1 MLKELTISNYALIDY
16 LKVDLTQGFTSI
28 TGETGAGKS
37 ILLGGLSLALGK
49 RADLNLVKDKTKK
62 CFVDLLFSITNLN
75 LKNLFDSLDIDYDSL
90 TTVRREIIPSGK
102 SRAFIN
108 DTPVNLET
116 LQKISYELID
126 IHSQFQNH
134 FIIKEEYQIDILDLL
149 AKNQNLIEKYNLNF
163 FSFKELKNKIDKL
176 EASRF
181 NMNQEKDYN
190 THLLNEIRAIDVSV
204 SVDSI
209 EQKFNQ
215 LSNSEE
221 INTTFNQILNILQ
234 NEENGI
240 NVKLNQVRFLI
251 KKISNISIEYKR
263 IFERIE
269 SVIIELDDITKDI
282 KNENDIIEFNPAMKE
297 ILSQKLEKIY
307 SLFRKHEVNKLDDL
321 MLIKEKIE
329 RKVSDTENLDI
340 TINENKKKLVETKL
354 LLNELSEKIR
364 QRRNKVIPVLKSQME
379 NLLKDMGMLNTIF
392 KIELKDSDIF
402 LKNGK
407 DKLLFNFSA
416 NKGTPLGPLNKTASG
431 GELSRIMLALKSILS
446 NYKNLPT
453 IIFDEIDTGVSG
465 EIANSIGRIMKNMA
479 INMQVIS
486 ITHLPQVAAK
496 ANNHFKVFKTIR
508 NQKTSTELKNLNF
521 NERVS
526 EIAEML
532 SGDESTSSASDLAK
546 ELLN

>member
-1 MLKELTISNYALIDY
+1 MNIIRLKILSYINY
-16 LKVDLTQGFTSI
+16 VV
-28 TGETGAGKS
+28 
-37 ILLGGLSLALGK
+37 LL
-49 RADLNLVKDKTKK
+49 
-62 CFVDLLFSITNLN
+62 
-75 LKNLFDSLDIDYDSL
+75 
-90 TTVRREIIPSGK
+90 
-102 SRAFIN
+102 
-108 DTPVNLET
+108 
-116 LQKISYELID
+116 
-126 IHSQFQNH
+126 
-134 FIIKEEYQIDILDLL
+134 
-149 AKNQNLIEKYNLNF
+149 
-163 FSFKELKNKIDKL
+163 
-176 EASRF
+176 
-181 NMNQEKDYN
+181 
-190 THLLNEIRAIDVSV
+190 
-204 SVDSI
+204 
-209 EQKFNQ
+209 
-215 LSNSEE
+215 
-221 INTTFNQILNILQ
+221 
-234 NEENGI
+234 
-240 NVKLNQVRFLI
+240 
-251 KKISNISIEYKR
+251 
-263 IFERIE
+263 
-269 SVIIELDDITKDI
+269 IELDDITKDI
-282 KNENDIIEFNPAMKE
+282 KNENDIIEYNPEMKE

-354 LLNELSEKIR
+354 VLNKLSEKIR

>member
-176 EASRF
+176 EASRL

-190 THLLNEIRAIDVSV
+190 THLLNEIKAIDVSE

-354 LLNELSEKIR
+354 VLNELSEKIR

>member
-16 LKVDLTQGFTSI
+16 LKVDLTHGFTSI

-176 EASRF
+176 EASRV

-190 THLLNEIRAIDVSV
+190 THLLNEIKAIDVSE

-234 NEENGI
+234 HEENGI

-282 KNENDIIEFNPAMKE
+282 KNENDIIEYNPEMKE

-354 LLNELSEKIR
+354 VLNKLSEKIR

>member
-176 EASRF
+176 EASRL

-190 THLLNEIRAIDVSV
+190 THLLNEIKAIDVSE

-234 NEENGI
+234 NEESGN

-282 KNENDIIEFNPAMKE
+282 RNENDIIEFNPAMKE

-321 MLIKEKIE
+321 ILIKEKIE

-354 LLNELSEKIR
+354 VLNKLSEKIR

-508 NQKTSTELKNLNF
+508 NKKTSTELKNLNF

>member
-16 LKVDLTQGFTSI
+16 LKVDLTHGFTSI

-49 RADLNLVKDKTKK
+49 RADQNLVKDKTKK

-75 LKNLFDSLDIDYDSL
+75 LKNLFDSLDIDYDSF

-176 EASRF
+176 KSSRVD
-181 NMNQEKDYN
+181 MNQEKDYN
-190 THLLNEIRAIDVSV
+190 THLLNEIKAIDVSE

-234 NEENGI
+234 NEESGN
-240 NVKLNQVRFLI
+240 NAKLNQVRFLI

-307 SLFRKHEVNKLDDL
+307 SLFRKHEVNKLDEL

-340 TINENKKKLVETKL
+340 TINESKKRLVETKSV
-354 LLNELSEKIR
+354 LNELSEKIR
-364 QRRNKVIPVLKSQME
+364 QRRNKVIPILKSQME

-392 KIELKDSDIF
+392 KIELKDSDVF

-496 ANNHFKVFKTIR
+496 ANRHFKVFKKIR
-508 NQKTSTELKNLNF
+508 NEKTSTELKDLNS
-521 NERVS
+521 NERIS

-532 SGDESTSSASDLAK
+532 SGEQPVSSANELAR

>member
-16 LKVDLTQGFTSI
+16 LKVDLSKGFTSI

-49 RADLNLVKDKTKK
+49 RADLDLVKDKNKK
-62 CFVDLLFSITNLN
+62 CFVDLLIKINNLDVKSFFN
-75 LKNLFDSLDIDYDSL
+75 SLDLDYDQL
-90 TTVRREIIPSGK
+90 TTIRREIIPSGK

-108 DTPVNLET
+108 DTPVNLEV
-116 LQKISYELID
+116 LQKISLQFID

-149 AKNQNLIEKYNLNF
+149 AKNQNLIEKYTLNF
-163 FSFKELKNKIDKL
+163 SSFKDVKNKIDKL

-181 NMNQEKDYN
+181 NINQTKDYN
-190 THLLNEIRAIDVSV
+190 NHLLNEIKTIDFDNSL
-204 SVDSI
+204 DSM
-209 EQKFNQ
+209 EQTFNK

-221 INTTFNQILNILQ
+221 INITLNQISNILQ

-240 NVKLNQVRFLI
+240 TLKLNEVRSSL
-251 KKISNISIEYKR
+251 KKITDVSNEYKK
-263 IFERIE
+263 IFERID
-269 SVIIELDDITKDI
+269 SIIIELDDIIKDI
-282 KNENDIIEFNPAMKE
+282 RSENNIIEFNPNMKE

-321 MLIKEKIE
+321 ILIKEGLE
-329 RKVSDTENLDI
+329 RKVSETENI
-340 TINENKKKLVETKL
+340 EINLSDEKKKLVEIKL
-354 LLNELSEKIR
+354 TLNELSNAISQNRK
-364 QRRNKVIPVLKSQME
+364 KVIPLLKSQME
-379 NLLKDMGMLNTIF
+379 KLLKEMGMLNTFF
-392 KIELKDSDIF
+392 KIELYDSDTF
-402 LKNGK
+402 LKKGK
-407 DKLLFNFSA
+407 DRLVFNFSA
-416 NKGTPLGPLNKTASG
+416 NKGTPLRPLNKTASG

-465 EIANSIGRIMKNMA
+465 EVANSIGRIMKNMA
-479 INMQVIS
+479 MNMQVIS

-496 ANNHFKVFKTIR
+496 ANNHFKVFKTMK
-508 NQKTSTELKNLNF
+508 NDKTTTQLKNLNF
-521 NERVS
+521 KERVS

-532 SGDESTSSASDLAK
+532 SGDESAGSAYDLAR

>member
-176 EASRF
+176 EASRL

-190 THLLNEIRAIDVSV
+190 THLLNEIKAIDVSE

-234 NEENGI
+234 NEENGV

-282 KNENDIIEFNPAMKE
+282 KNENDIIEYNPEMKE

-354 LLNELSEKIR
+354 VLNKLSEKIR

>member
-1 MLKELTISNYALIDY
+1 LLKELTISNYALIDY
-16 LKVDLTQGFTSI
+16 LKVDLTHGFTSI

-176 EASRF
+176 KSSRVD
-181 NMNQEKDYN
+181 MNQEKDYN
-190 THLLNEIRAIDVSV
+190 THLLNEIKAIDVSE

-234 NEENGI
+234 HEENGV

-282 KNENDIIEFNPAMKE
+282 KNENDIIEFNPEMKE
-297 ILSQKLEKIY
+297 ILSRKLEKIY

-321 MLIKEKIE
+321 ILIKEKIE

-354 LLNELSEKIR
+354 VLNKLSEKIR
-364 QRRNKVIPVLKSQME
+364 QRRNKVIPLLKSQME

-508 NQKTSTELKNLNF
+508 NKKTSTELKNLNF

>member
-176 EASRF
+176 EASRL

-190 THLLNEIRAIDVSV
+190 THLLNEIKAIDVSE

-234 NEENGI
+234 NEESGN

-354 LLNELSEKIR
+354 VLNELSEKIR

-508 NQKTSTELKNLNF
+508 NKKTSTELKNLNF

>member
-16 LKVDLTQGFTSI
+16 LKVDLTHGFTSI

-75 LKNLFDSLDIDYDSL
+75 LKNLFDSLDIDYDSF

-176 EASRF
+176 EASRL

-190 THLLNEIRAIDVSV
+190 THLLNEIKAIDVSE

-234 NEENGI
+234 NEESGN
-240 NVKLNQVRFLI
+240 NAKLNQVRFLI

-282 KNENDIIEFNPAMKE
+282 KNENDIIEYNPEMKE

-321 MLIKEKIE
+321 ILIKEKIE

-416 NKGTPLGPLNKTASG
+416 KKGTPLGPLNKTASG

>member
-176 EASRF
+176 EASRV

-190 THLLNEIRAIDVSV
+190 THLLNEIKAIDVSE

-234 NEENGI
+234 HEENGI

-282 KNENDIIEFNPAMKE
+282 KNENDIIEYNPEMKE

-354 LLNELSEKIR
+354 VLNKLSEKIR

>member
-176 EASRF
+176 EASRV

-190 THLLNEIRAIDVSV
+190 THLLNEIKAIDVSE

-234 NEENGI
+234 HEENGI

-282 KNENDIIEFNPAMKE
+282 KNENDIIEYNPEMKE

-340 TINENKKKLVETKL
+340 TINENKKKLVEKKL
-354 LLNELSEKIR
+354 VLNKLSEKIR

>member
-16 LKVDLTQGFTSI
+16 LKVDLTHGFTSI

-163 FSFKELKNKIDKL
+163 FSFKELKNKIDKF
-176 EASRF
+176 EASRV

-190 THLLNEIRAIDVSV
+190 THLLNEIKAIDVSE

-209 EQKFNQ
+209 EQRFNQ

-234 NEENGI
+234 HEENGI

-282 KNENDIIEFNPAMKE
+282 KNENDIIEYNPEMKE

-354 LLNELSEKIR
+354 VLNKLSEKIR

>member
-176 EASRF
+176 EASRV

-354 LLNELSEKIR
+354 VLNKLSEKIR

>member
-176 EASRF
+176 EASRV

-190 THLLNEIRAIDVSV
+190 THLLNEIKAIDVSE

-234 NEENGI
+234 HEENGI

>member
-16 LKVDLTQGFTSI
+16 LKVNLSKGFTSI

-49 RADLNLVKDKTKK
+49 RADLDLVKDKNKK
-62 CFVDLLFSITNLN
+62 CFVDLLIKINNLDVKSFFN
-75 LKNLFDSLDIDYDSL
+75 SLDLDYDPI
-90 TTVRREIIPSGK
+90 TTIRREIIPSGK

-108 DTPVNLET
+108 DTPVNLEV
-116 LQKISYELID
+116 LQKISLQFID

-149 AKNQNLIEKYNLNF
+149 AKNQNLIEKYTLNYS
-163 FSFKELKNKIDKL
+163 SFKDVKNKIDKL

-181 NMNQEKDYN
+181 NINQAKDYN
-190 THLLNEIRAIDVSV
+190 NHLLNEIKTIDFDNSL
-204 SVDSI
+204 DSM
-209 EQKFNQ
+209 EQTFNK

-221 INTTFNQILNILQ
+221 INITLNQISNILQ

-240 NVKLNQVRFLI
+240 TLKLNEVRSSL
-251 KKISNISIEYKR
+251 KKITDVSNEYKK
-263 IFERIE
+263 IFERID
-269 SVIIELDDITKDI
+269 SIIIELDDIIKDI
-282 KNENDIIEFNPAMKE
+282 RSENDIIEFNPDMKE

-321 MLIKEKIE
+321 ILIKEGLE
-329 RKVSDTENLDI
+329 RKVSETENI
-340 TINENKKKLVETKL
+340 EINLSDEKKKLVEIKL
-354 LLNELSEKIR
+354 TLNELSNAISQNRK
-364 QRRNKVIPVLKSQME
+364 KVIPVLKSQME
-379 NLLKDMGMLNTIF
+379 KLLKEMGMLNTFF
-392 KIELKDSDIF
+392 KIELYDSDTF
-402 LKNGK
+402 LKKGK
-407 DKLLFNFSA
+407 DRLVFNFSA
-416 NKGTPLGPLNKTASG
+416 NKGVPLGPLNKTASG

-465 EIANSIGRIMKNMA
+465 EVANSIGRIMKNMSM
-479 INMQVIS
+479 NMQVIS

-496 ANNHFKVFKTIR
+496 ANNHFRVFKTIR
-508 NQKTSTELKNLNF
+508 NEKTTTELKNLNF
-521 NERVS
+521 KERVS

-532 SGDESTSSASDLAK
+532 SGDESAVSAYDLAK

>member
-176 EASRF
+176 EASRL

-190 THLLNEIRAIDVSV
+190 THLLNEIKAIDVSE

-307 SLFRKHEVNKLDDL
+307 SLFRKHEVNKLDEL

-354 LLNELSEKIR
+354 VLNELSEKIR

-508 NQKTSTELKNLNF
+508 NKKTSTELKNLNF

>member
-176 EASRF
+176 EASRV

-190 THLLNEIRAIDVSV
+190 THLLNEIKAIDVSE
-204 SVDSI
+204 SLDSI

-234 NEENGI
+234 HEENGI

-282 KNENDIIEFNPAMKE
+282 KNENDIIEYNPEMKE

-354 LLNELSEKIR
+354 VLNKLSEKIR

-496 ANNHFKVFKTIR
+496 ANNHLKVFKTIR

-532 SGDESTSSASDLAK
+532 SGEESTSSASDLAK